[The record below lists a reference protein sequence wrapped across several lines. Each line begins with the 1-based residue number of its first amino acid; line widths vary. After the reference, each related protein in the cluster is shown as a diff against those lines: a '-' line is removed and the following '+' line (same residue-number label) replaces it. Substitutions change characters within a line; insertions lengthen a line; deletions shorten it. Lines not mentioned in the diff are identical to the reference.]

1 MPWGRISGPE
11 RNRRMARGRRITRRG
26 FLQQAG
32 AAVAVA
38 GLPTIV
44 RASAFGKGGR
54 PAPSSRIN
62 IGFVGVGGEGTK
74 NLRCFLSQPDAQAV
88 AVCDVD
94 PQRMAQARK
103 LVEEKYA
110 DAMRSGGYKGCHTTQ
125 DFRDILGRRDVDAVM
140 ISTPDHWHVLASVMA
155 IRAGKDVICEKPT
168 LTVREGRF
176 LADTVRRYKAVFQT
190 STEDRSLTVYHRMAE
205 LVRNGRIGKLERI
218 FVKLPGGPGQPGL
231 ATPEPVPQGFDY
243 EMWLGPAP
251 WAPYCPARTHYNF
264 RWITDYSGGNL
275 TDWGAHLIDT
285 AQWANDTERTGPV
298 EVEGTGKRHP
308 DGLWDTCYEFHLRY
322 KYAGGVEM
330 IVDSGSVA
338 LRFEGSDGWVG
349 NDGWIGRLQASSQ
362 KILTSQI
369 ASDEIRLFTCPA
381 GEHRNFLDCVKT
393 RSDPYFPAEIGH
405 RCCSVMHIGNIAIS
419 LGRKL
424 KWDPQAEQFIGD
436 DQANRM
442 LGRAMRSPWQL

>member
-1 MPWGRISGPE
+1 
-11 RNRRMARGRRITRRG
+11 MARGRRITRRG

-110 DAMRSGGYKGCHTTQ
+110 DAMRSGGYKGCHTTR
-125 DFRDILGRRDVDAVM
+125 DFRDILARRDVDAVM

-168 LTVREGRF
+168 LTVREGQL
-176 LADTVRRYKAVFQT
+176 LAGTVKRYQAVFQT

-205 LVRNGRIGKLERI
+205 LVRNGRIGKLQRI
-218 FVKLPGGPGQPGL
+218 HVKLPGGPGQPGKT
-231 ATPEPVPQGFDY
+231 APEPVPEGFDY

-251 WAPYCPARTHYNF
+251 WAPYCSARTHYNF

-308 DGLWDTCYEFHLRY
+308 DGLYDTYHEFHLRY
-322 KYAGGVEM
+322 KYASGVEM
-330 IVDSGSVA
+330 FVESGGVA
-338 LRFEGSDGWVG
+338 LRFEGTDGWIGNDGWVG
-349 NDGWIGRLQASSQ
+349 RLQVSSHQ
-362 KILTSQI
+362 VLSSAIGPE
-369 ASDEIRLFTCPA
+369 EIHLYTCPA
-381 GEHRNFLDCVKT
+381 GEHRNFLDCVRS
-393 RSDPYFPAEIGH
+393 RSDPYFPAEVGH
-405 RCCSVMHIGNIAIS
+405 RCCSVMHIGNIS
-419 LGRKL
+419 MLLGRKL
-424 KWDPQAEQFIGD
+424 KWDPQAERFIDD